1 MTRCAPLLLA
11 LVLLACGGGDA
22 DSPQARTPKVDRFN
36 ATRAFADL
44 EYQVKL
50 GPRPAGS
57 AASRRLTEWA
67 KRRLP
72 DGRIEKVAGGLRN
85 VVGRVPGKKPA
96 VVVAAHHD
104 TKTEPPG
111 FLGAEDGAGGTAAV
125 IELARYFA
133 KANRPAGAPEIRFV
147 LFDGEECDGDKPD
160 FYNCG
165 LRGSRA
171 YAKRHAKEL
180 RAVVVLDFIAQ
191 KDLSIPRDDSS
202 DLQLWARLRAA
213 AKRVGSGA
221 VFPDET
227 QGTVLDD
234 HTPFLRRGIPAIDLI
249 DFDFPCW
256 HKLCDDLSVVSRTS
270 LDKSGEAVLELLRTW
285 K

>member
-1 MTRCAPLLLA
+1 MTRTAAAIAAA
-11 LVLLACGGGDA
+11 LVLCACGGDEPSTA
-22 DSPQARTPKVDRFN
+22 TAKKVDRFN
-36 ATRAFADL
+36 ATRAFKDL

-57 AASRRLTEWA
+57 AKSRQLVEWA
-67 KRRLP
+67 RKRLP
-72 DGRIEKVAGGLRN
+72 EGRVEKVPGGLRN
-85 VVGRVPGKKPA
+85 VVGRIPGKKPA
-96 VVVAAHHD
+96 ILVGAHHD

-125 IELARYFA
+125 IELSRALRSM
-133 KANRPAGAPEIRFV
+133 KRPASAPEIRFV
-147 LFDGEECDGDKPD
+147 LFDGEECDGDDPD

-180 RAVVVLDFIAQ
+180 RAAIVLDFIAQ

-202 DLQLWARLRAA
+202 DLGLWSRLRRAA
-213 AKRVGSGA
+213 NRVGSGS
-221 VFPDET
+221 VFPDEV

-234 HTPFLRRGIPAIDLI
+234 HTPFLRAGVPAIDLI

-256 HKLCDDLSVVSRTS
+256 HQPCDDLTAVSRTS

-285 K
+285 R